1 MCQSRNATFL
11 GSLPSWLWHLVFL
24 LSIDCYG
31 MLAPAHCCT
40 AGQTGPSSIRLP
52 ESLTLTALPS
62 ISPQTV
68 TRHLHSPSLSQPL
81 QSDWH
86 ISFNAPPCFYLLPR
100 NLDGFLRGSWAREPA
115 VFPAEISTSGEEERE
130 PPPHPHF
137 SRKSQEALI
146 S

>member
-1 MCQSRNATFL
+1 MQLSLGAFLAGSDILFFSWVLIVMVCWHRPTAALQSN
-11 GSLPSWLWHLVFL
+11 
-24 LSIDCYG
+24 Y
-31 MLAPAHCCT
+31 PAGHP
-40 AGQTGPSSIRLP
+40 GPSSIRLP